1 MFTKA
6 IVRKPGISMVKGLTT
21 AGLGKPDYAK
31 ACKQH
36 ANYVRALEECGLEVQ
51 ILDAD
56 ERFPDSVF
64 VEDPALLTKRF
75 ALVTN
80 PGASTRQGEA
90 ETIKEVLGEFYADI
104 KEISH
109 PGTLEGGDV
118 LIVGDHFY
126 IGLSA
131 RTNRKGAEQAIS
143 ILEQFGMTGSVIKQ
157 NELLH
162 LKTGI
167 SYLENDIMIAIA
179 VIANHPQF
187 QQYHIIQ
194 IPEEESYAANCV
206 WINGTVL
213 VPEGYPQTLQKIRD
227 EGYETVTL
235 EMSEFR
241 KVDGGLSCLS
251 LRF

>member
-1 MFTKA
+1 
-6 IVRKPGISMVKGLTT
+6 MVKGLTT

-36 ANYVRALEECGLEVQ
+36 AAYVRALEDCGLDVR
-51 ILDAD
+51 IMDSD

-64 VEDPALLTKRF
+64 VEDPALLTKQF
-75 ALVTN
+75 ALVTY

-90 ETIKEVLGEFYADI
+90 EAMRELLGEFYADV
-104 KEISH
+104 KEISP

-118 LIVGDHFY
+118 MMVGDHFY

-143 ILEQFGMTGSVIKQ
+143 ILEQFGMTGSVVKQ

-167 SYLENDIMIAIA
+167 SYLENNTMITIA
-179 VIANHPQF
+179 GIAKHPQF

-213 VPEGYPQTLQKIRD
+213 VPEGYPQTFRKIKE
-227 EGYETVTL
+227 EGYETITL

-241 KVDGGLSCLS
+241 KLDGGLSCLS

>member
-1 MFTKA
+1 
-6 IVRKPGISMVKGLTT
+6 
-21 AGLGKPDYAK
+21 
-31 ACKQH
+31 
-36 ANYVRALEECGLEVQ
+36 
-51 ILDAD
+51 
-56 ERFPDSVF
+56 
-64 VEDPALLTKRF
+64 
-75 ALVTN
+75 
-80 PGASTRQGEA
+80 
-90 ETIKEVLGEFYADI
+90 
-104 KEISH
+104 
-109 PGTLEGGDV
+109 
-118 LIVGDHFY
+118 
-126 IGLSA
+126 
-131 RTNRKGAEQAIS
+131 
-143 ILEQFGMTGSVIKQ
+143 
-157 NELLH
+157 
-162 LKTGI
+162 
-167 SYLENDIMIAIA
+167 